1 MNIFNDSSDSEV
13 EPFSEYLVPNAAR
26 LEARITETDFDG
38 LLSPPLKLHED
49 LARGCGGMIWKAG
62 NILAKYVIRNYDS
75 EKLKGKRIVEL
86 GAGGGLV
93 G

>member
-13 EPFSEYLVPNAAR
+13 EPLSEDLVPNADR
-26 LEARITETDFDG
+26 LEARITVTDFDG
-38 LLSPPLKLHED
+38 LLSPPLQLHED
-49 LARGCGGMIWKAG
+49 LARGCGGMIWQAG
-62 NILAKYVIRNYDS
+62 NTLAKYVIRNYTN
-75 EKLKGKRIVEL
+75 EKLRGKRVVEL

>member
-13 EPFSEYLVPNAAR
+13 EPLSEGFIPSAAR
-26 LEARITETDFDG
+26 LEARITEIDFDG

-49 LARGCGGMIWKAG
+49 LTRGCGGMIWQAG
-62 NILAKYVIRNYDS
+62 NTLAKYVIQNYDS
-75 EKLKGKRIVEL
+75 EKLKGKKIVEL